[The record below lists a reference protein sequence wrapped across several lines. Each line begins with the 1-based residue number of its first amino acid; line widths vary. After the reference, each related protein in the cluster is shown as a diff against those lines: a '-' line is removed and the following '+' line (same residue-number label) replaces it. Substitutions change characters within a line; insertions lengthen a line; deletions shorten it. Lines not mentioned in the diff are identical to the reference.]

1 MDNLVT
7 YLQDGF
13 MYVGI
18 VVTAATAIVAAL
30 EKVAEVT
37 PTTKDDEYI
46 GKAKQWLGVINRRV
60 IVISSQPA
68 YVLH

>member
-1 MDNLVT
+1 MDNLMT

-46 GKAKQWLGVINRRV
+46 GKAKQWLGVVSAILDKVSVWN
-60 IVISSQPA
+60 A
-68 YVLH
+68 KK

>member
-1 MDNLVT
+1 MENLMT

-30 EKVAEVT
+30 EKIAEVT

-46 GKAKQWLGVINRRV
+46 GKAKKWLGVVSAILDKVSVWN
-60 IVISSQPA
+60 A
-68 YVLH
+68 KK

>member
-37 PTTKDDEYI
+37 PTAKDDEYI
-46 GKAKQWLGVINRRV
+46 SKAKQWLGVVSAILDKV
-60 IVISSQPA
+60 SVWDTKK
-68 YVLH
+68 